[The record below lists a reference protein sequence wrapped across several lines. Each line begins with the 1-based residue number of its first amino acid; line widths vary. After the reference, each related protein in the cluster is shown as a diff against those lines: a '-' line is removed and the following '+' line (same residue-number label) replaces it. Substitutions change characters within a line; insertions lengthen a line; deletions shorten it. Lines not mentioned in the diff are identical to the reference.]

1 MLNGGLL
8 LEDREC
14 FFIILLVAYFTS
26 SFRQDRSRIADSSSS
41 SSDLG
46 MDSDETYEPV
56 LESDVSEIR
65 VTCYCHHD
73 PLPGRLRE
81 GRRRKGENG
90 VRWQLIY
97 TYIISSRTFLFP
109 NLLLLFFSS
118 LESGETDDTVLQ
130 RSNSFIIPIQ
140 CFTHDREPTF
150 NKSWKI
156 IKSFQL

>member
-1 MLNGGLL
+1 MLNGGLP

-73 PLPGRLRE
+73 PLPGRFFKVAGGEEEERRE
-81 GRRRKGENG
+81 RSA
-90 VRWQLIY
+90 LATYLYIY
-97 TYIISSRTFLFP
+97 
-109 NLLLLFFSS
+109 NL
-118 LESGETDDTVLQ
+118 
-130 RSNSFIIPIQ
+130 
-140 CFTHDREPTF
+140 
-150 NKSWKI
+150 
-156 IKSFQL
+156 